1 MRNHL
6 RTLKLATIFGLTTAM
21 VAASA
26 STASAGLFKRKVIV
40 VPSSTVVVPAQ
51 TTIIREAAPV
61 VVSEPVETVYEAPA
75 RVLVPSRVYPPVVE
89 RRYIQSVDEMVV
101 PTTYVPTT
109 VIREVYPRRTK
120 VVVPRRVYRYYGY

>member
-6 RTLKLATIFGLTTAM
+6 RAMKLATIFGLS
-21 VAASA
+21 AAVLTMA
-26 STASAGLFKRKVIV
+26 GSTASAGLFKRKVIV
-40 VPSSTVVVPAQ
+40 VPTSTVVVPAQ

-61 VVSEPVETVYEAPA
+61 VVSQPVETVYEAPA
-75 RVLVPSRVYPPVVE
+75 RVLVPSWVYPSVVE
-89 RRYIQSVDEMVV
+89 RRYIERVDEAVV
-101 PTTYVPTT
+101 PSTYVPTT